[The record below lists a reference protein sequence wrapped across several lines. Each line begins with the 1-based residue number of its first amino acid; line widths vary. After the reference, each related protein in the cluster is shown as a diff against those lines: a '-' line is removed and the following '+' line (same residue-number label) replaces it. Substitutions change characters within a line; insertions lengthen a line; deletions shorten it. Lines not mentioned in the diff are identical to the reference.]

1 MQFRIWL
8 FVALAHAMV
17 TRRNVCHRK
26 VLITKSIWCTDV
38 ATVHTIQ
45 KVQIV
50 RSAKIFTMICHGS
63 RLWENKL
70 TLAKVIESL
79 DLLSLSF
86 FYRTYK

>member
-1 MQFRIWL
+1 MQFRTWL
-8 FVALAHAMV
+8 SVALAHAMV
-17 TRRNVCHRK
+17 MRHNVCHQK
-26 VLITKSIWCTDV
+26 VLITKSIWFTDV

-63 RLWENKL
+63 RRWANKL

-79 DLLSLSF
+79 D
-86 FYRTYK
+86 